1 MRLIKLAL
9 ISFLSLA
16 LLVTVISLLIPSTVH
31 ISKAV
36 NLKAPKDS
44 VLAQLQDAGNWRN
57 WYPGIDTAKPLIVDG
72 VVKGAYF
79 SVDTVNAV
87 MLKLDQVSSSGATAL
102 FTGRNMRQVENRWTL
117 IEHPGS
123 DSLTVQW
130 YMDFNLRWYP
140 WEKFASLLFET
151 SYGIKMEQG
160 LNALR
165 DHVQH

>member
-1 MRLIKLAL
+1 VRLFKLAL

-16 LLVTVISLLIPSTVH
+16 LLVTVISMLIPSTVH

-57 WYPGIDTAKPLIVDG
+57 WYPGIDTAKPLLVDG
-72 VVKGAYF
+72 VVKGAFF
-79 SVDTVNAV
+79 SKDTVNPV
-87 MLKLDQVSSSGATAL
+87 MLKLDQVNPTGATAL

-117 IEHPGS
+117 IEHPGT

-140 WEKFASLLFET
+140 WEKFASLLFES